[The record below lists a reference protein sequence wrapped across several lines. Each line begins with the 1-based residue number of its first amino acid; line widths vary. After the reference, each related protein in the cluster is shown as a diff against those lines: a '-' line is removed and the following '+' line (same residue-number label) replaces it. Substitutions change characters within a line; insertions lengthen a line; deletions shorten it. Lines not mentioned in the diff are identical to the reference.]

1 MKGIFL
7 ATAVVLLFG
16 KNPVAAQQVLPKV
29 DEQTYLDSLKHLL
42 LTSTSD
48 SVKANTNF
56 FLSDYWRFK
65 DTTKSR
71 QYLEDGKAYIYRN
84 GKFDSQHPF
93 LQGLYFF
100 YEGQF
105 YFNWNARLAA
115 DAYLK
120 ADSIFE
126 KMEREDA
133 YKLRAAARYNYAIMV
148 RPEKGDDFLINTLL
162 NLSIPLI

>member
-84 GKFDSQHPF
+84 GKFDS
-93 LQGLYFF
+93 
-100 YEGQF
+100 
-105 YFNWNARLAA
+105 
-115 DAYLK
+115 
-120 ADSIFE
+120 
-126 KMEREDA
+126 
-133 YKLRAAARYNYAIMV
+133 
-148 RPEKGDDFLINTLL
+148 
-162 NLSIPLI
+162 